1 MTDTFIPPRAPSIS
15 VAGQTTYRVIRTDF
29 SDGYSQRA
37 RDGLNSIVREWALVW
52 DNVTPA
58 EADTMVAFFNDK
70 GGAESFFW
78 TAPRDVTQSKWL
90 CTEHSRTIV
99 QFDRDTVSAKFQRVY
114 DL

>member
-1 MTDTFIPPRAPSIS
+1 MQ
-15 VAGQTTYRVIRTDF
+15 VAGSTTYRVIRTDF
-29 SDGYSQRA
+29 GDGYSQRA
-37 RDGLNSIVREWALVW
+37 RDGLNTAVTEWSLEW

-58 EADTMVAFFNDK
+58 EADNMIAFFNDK

-90 CTEHSRTIV
+90 CTQHARTIV
-99 QFDRDTVSAKFQRVY
+99 TIERDTVTAKFERVY